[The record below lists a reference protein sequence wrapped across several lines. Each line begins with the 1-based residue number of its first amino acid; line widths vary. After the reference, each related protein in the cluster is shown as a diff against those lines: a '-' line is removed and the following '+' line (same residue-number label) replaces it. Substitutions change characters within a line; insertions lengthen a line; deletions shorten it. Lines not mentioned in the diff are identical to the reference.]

1 MHGRLIS
8 ILRSRFRVR
17 DLSSERDVPCTER
30 RGRSAG
36 QALAPVALSV
46 VLLGVLGPGQEGDGP
61 TTTAPSTTAPA
72 ESDWRATQHEAV
84 VDAREA
90 LWLDG
95 RPAPAPPVRL
105 EVESVAFEEID
116 GAQVAL
122 LRTCIVSEQGDTF
135 DIFGGIVERGSG
147 YTTNQSGEVMGTVE
161 GRWQLATRLVTQARS
176 WEGEAG
182 CATD

>member
-1 MHGRLIS
+1 MHGRL
-8 ILRSRFRVR
+8 
-17 DLSSERDVPCTER
+17 
-30 RGRSAG
+30 
-36 QALAPVALSV
+36 APVAVSV
-46 VLLGVLGPGQEGDGP
+46 VLLGVLGPGQEADDP
-61 TTTAPSTTAPA
+61 TTTAPPTAPA
-72 ESDWRATQHEAV
+72 ETDWRATQRQAV

-105 EVESVAFEEID
+105 EVESVAFDEID